1 VNPGGYVGYFDPKK
15 GDHDTFSVKGDSVA
29 ARRLKLKSQAKG
41 ARRGIRYQR
50 YATQS
55 KGK

>member
-1 VNPGGYVGYFDPKK
+1 MNPGGYVGYFDPKK